1 LEEAVAEGSA
11 VVVGSG
17 AVGAEVSVDLAV
29 AVLAAVAPVEVGSSK
44 RGIMVAEKEINEFV
58 SRLRVAGGANLQSV
72 ILYGSAAD
80 GEFHPDFSNVNL
92 LCILRESSF
101 TALTAIAPAIAWWT
115 RQKHHAPLVLTGEE
129 LQRSTDVFSIEL
141 LDMQQR
147 HRLLYGDDLLSG
159 LNVPLHLHRAQ
170 LEYELREKLILL
182 RGRLLASPDNK
193 KHLWEL
199 MLGSL
204 STFTT
209 LFRHALIALG
219 DAPPKPKRE
228 AIQALAKRIPFDPS
242 AFLQLLDIR
251 ERKAET
257 KQSDVNDVFA
267 RYLAAVQ
274 QVTDAVDK
282 MLDSPEP
289 RSA

>member
-1 LEEAVAEGSA
+1 
-11 VVVGSG
+11 
-17 AVGAEVSVDLAV
+17 
-29 AVLAAVAPVEVGSSK
+29 
-44 RGIMVAEKEINEFV
+44 MVAEKQINEFV
-58 SRLRVAGGANLQSV
+58 SRLRAASGENLQSV

-80 GEFHPDFSNVNL
+80 GEFHPEFSNVNL
-92 LCILRESSF
+92 LCVLRESSF
-101 TALTAIAPAIAWWT
+101 TTLTAMAPAVEWWT

-129 LQRSTDVFSIEL
+129 LERSTDVFSIEL

-147 HRLLYGDDLLSG
+147 HRVLFGHDVLSG
-159 LNVPLHLHRAQ
+159 LHIPMHLHRAQ

-182 RGRLLASPDNK
+182 RGRLLVIANNK
-193 KHLWEL
+193 KQLWEL

-209 LFRHALIALG
+209 LFRHALIAL
-219 DAPPKPKRE
+219 DDTPPKAKRE
-228 AIQALAKRIPFDPS
+228 AVQALAARVSFDAS

-257 KQSDVNDVFA
+257 KQFDVTDVFA

-274 QVTDAVDK
+274 QVTAAVDK
-282 MLDSPEP
+282 MLDSPGP

>member
-1 LEEAVAEGSA
+1 
-11 VVVGSG
+11 
-17 AVGAEVSVDLAV
+17 
-29 AVLAAVAPVEVGSSK
+29 
-44 RGIMVAEKEINEFV
+44 MVAEKEINEFV
-58 SRLRVAGGANLQSV
+58 SRLRVAAGANLQSV

-101 TALTAIAPAIAWWT
+101 AALTAIAPAIAWWT
-115 RQKHHAPLVLTGEE
+115 RQKYHASLVLTGEE

-147 HRLLYGDDLLSG
+147 HRLLFGEDLLSG
-159 LNVPLHLHRAQ
+159 LNIPLHLHRAQ

-219 DAPPKPKRE
+219 EAPPRRKRE
-228 AIQALAKRIPFDPS
+228 VIQTLAKRIAFDPS
-242 AFLQLLDIR
+242 AFLLLLDIR
-251 ERKAET
+251 ERKTET

-267 RYLAAVQ
+267 HYLAAVQ